1 MAQLTSPTLKDVYLA
16 RQIIGRFLPRTPLQF
31 SAGLSEFLGAEVY
44 LKHEDHMPLGAF
56 KARGGINFIA
66 NLSGAERELGVIT
79 ASTGNHGQSIAN
91 ACNVFGAKAFITL
104 PENANPLKVNAMRA
118 LGAELIFFGKTFDE
132 SRSHA
137 EELAE
142 KHGYRYVHPVNEPL
156 LIAGVA
162 TETLEI
168 IEELPDV
175 DDIFLPL
182 GGGSGVAGAC
192 IVTNAINP
200 DIRVWAAQS
209 ESAPAGYLS
218 WREGQLLQSP
228 MATFAEG
235 VATGSGYQLPQE
247 IMRHKLHDFVL
258 VSDDDIRYAMGLL
271 IEKAHTMSEGAG
283 ATGTAAAIKRKNDIL
298 SKKVVLVITG
308 GNVTLDQLTG
318 AISVY
323 QAR

>member
-1 MAQLTSPTLKDVYLA
+1 M
-16 RQIIGRFLPRTPLQF
+16 
-31 SAGLSEFLGAEVY
+31 
-44 LKHEDHMPLGAF
+44 
-56 KARGGINFIA
+56 
-66 NLSGAERELGVIT
+66 GVIT

>member
-1 MAQLTSPTLKDVYLA
+1 MVQLASPTLKDVYLA
-16 RQIIGRFLPRTPLQF
+16 RQIVGRFLPRTPLQF
-31 SAGLSEFLGAEVY
+31 SVGLSEFLGAEVY

-66 NLSGAERELGVIT
+66 NLSVSERELGVIT

-104 PENANPLKVNAMRA
+104 PENANPLKVSAMRA

-132 SRSHA
+132 SRAHA

-235 VATGSGYQLPQE
+235 VATGYGYQLPQE

-283 ATGTAAAIKRKNDIL
+283 ATGTAASINRNIVIL

>member
-1 MAQLTSPTLKDVYLA
+1 MVQLASPTLKDVYLA
-16 RQIIGRFLPRTPLQF
+16 RQIVGRFLPRTPLQF

-66 NLSGAERELGVIT
+66 NLSVAERDLGVIT

-91 ACNVFGAKAFITL
+91 ACNVFGARAFITL

-137 EELAE
+137 EELSE

-162 TETLEI
+162 TETLAI

-182 GGGSGVAGAC
+182 GGGSGVA
-192 IVTNAINP
+192 
-200 DIRVWAAQS
+200 
-209 ESAPAGYLS
+209 
-218 WREGQLLQSP
+218 
-228 MATFAEG
+228 
-235 VATGSGYQLPQE
+235 
-247 IMRHKLHDFVL
+247 
-258 VSDDDIRYAMGLL
+258 
-271 IEKAHTMSEGAG
+271 
-283 ATGTAAAIKRKNDIL
+283 
-298 SKKVVLVITG
+298 
-308 GNVTLDQLTG
+308 
-318 AISVY
+318 
-323 QAR
+323 